1 MDELVDTD
9 DTRTVMWLP
18 GHALNCYAGDPR
30 LRSWLLTP
38 GLLTQRFRE
47 TCGAG
52 FQVRRLPERTVAN
65 ERWREVEMC
74 NGEQPW
80 VFARTCFPLAT
91 LAAAPWLANIGDT
104 PLGEAVAAH
113 GGVTRS
119 DFEYSELGAHHDVVA
134 TALRRANLT
143 PQSLWARRSL
153 FELDGGSFQL
163 QEVFLPD
170 VGRNG

>member
-9 DTRTVMWLP
+9 DTRHAMWLP
-18 GHALNCYAGDPR
+18 GHALNCYAGDPL

-38 GLLTQRFRE
+38 GLLTQRLRDS
-47 TCGAG
+47 CGAR
-52 FQVRRLPERTVAN
+52 FRVRRLPERAVAD

-74 NGEQPW
+74 NGDRLW
-80 VFARTCFPLAT
+80 VFARTRFPLST

-104 PLGEAVAAH
+104 PLGEAVAEH

-119 DFEYSELGAHHDVVA
+119 DFEYSELSAHHDVVA
-134 TALRRANLT
+134 CALRRSGLE
-143 PQSLWARRSL
+143 PRSLWTRRSQFAL
-153 FELDGGSFQL
+153 SGAAFQL

-170 VGRNG
+170 VGRDA